1 MRVMMLSESAVRQF
15 LPMPDCI
22 DAMEKVFYAA
32 SRGDIV
38 QPLRLVAWQPD
49 KHGAIAAMP
58 AYADGSVGAK
68 LITVFPQNR
77 AHELESHQGLVALFE
92 GQHGKLLAI
101 AHAGAI
107 TAIRTAAVS
116 GLATKLLAREDASDL
131 ALLGSGVQALEHLR
145 AISCVRSLRRVR
157 IWSRTLAN
165 AQKFAANHSTPA
177 LSITACERAEEAVR
191 DADLICT
198 VTAATDPVLR
208 GAWLKPGAHV
218 NAVGSSVP
226 PFRELDTE
234 AVTRSRIFVDMR
246 DCALRES
253 DDLLEPI
260 REGAIT
266 ESDIAGE
273 LSQMVRG
280 ACELRTSADETTLF
294 KSVGMA
300 IEDVA
305 AVRLVYER
313 ALQSGAAAYVDF

>member
-1 MRVMMLSESAVRQF
+1 MMLGESAVRHL
-15 LPMPDCI
+15 LPMPGCI
-22 DAMEKVFYAA
+22 GAMEKVFYAA

-38 QPLRLVAWQPD
+38 QPLRVIAWQPD
-49 KHGAIAAMP
+49 KRGAVAAMP
-58 AYADGSVGAK
+58 AYAGGDVGAK

-77 AHELESHQGLVALFE
+77 AHGLESHQGLVALFE
-92 GQHGKLLAI
+92 TQTGNLLAI
-101 AHAGAI
+101 AHAGAV

-116 GLATKLLAREDASDL
+116 GLATRLLAREDANDL

-145 AISCVRSLRRVR
+145 AISCVRSLQRVR
-157 IWSRTLAN
+157 IWSRTFAN
-165 AQKFAANHSTPA
+165 AQEFAARHSTPA
-177 LSITACERAEEAVR
+177 LPIAACESAEAAVR
-191 DADLICT
+191 GADLICT